1 MKQSFIS
8 GVATALVTP
17 FLGKEINYPMAEQ
30 LIRQQIDAG
39 IGAIVLSGT
48 TGESPVLTDG
58 EKLELFRRG
67 KAYAGKNCRILAGTG
82 SNSTEHT
89 IALSVAAQETGVD
102 GLLIVSPYYNKSTP
116 EGLVGHYTAI
126 ARQVELPII
135 LYNVPSR
142 TGLDIPVSVYEKL
155 SRIPNIIGV
164 KEASTNIT
172 KITRIRNACGEDFEI
187 YTGNDAMIVPAIA
200 CGAQGVVSVVSNVC
214 PQTTRAMALSALSGD
229 FETAA
234 AIQCGLQ
241 ELIDLLFREVSP
253 IPVKAAM
260 ELAGF
265 DCGGC
270 RLPLG
275 SPSTE
280 TREKLQDFFRRKGRE
295 FFV

>member
-126 ARQVELPII
+126 AQQVDLPII

-155 SRIPNIIGV
+155 SHIPNIIGV
-164 KEASTNIT
+164 KEASTDIT

-200 CGAQGVVSVVSNVC
+200 CGARGVVSVVSNVC
-214 PQTTRAMALSALSGD
+214 PQTTQAMALSALSAD

-234 AIQCGLQ
+234 AIQCALQ
-241 ELIDLLFREVSP
+241 ELVDLLFREVSP

-260 ELAGF
+260 RCAGF
-265 DCGGC
+265 DCGEC

-275 SPSTE
+275 SPSLE
-280 TREKLQDFFRRKGRE
+280 TREKLQEFFRRKGRE

>member
-1 MKQSFIS
+1 MKKPFFT
-8 GVATALVTP
+8 GVCTALVTP

-30 LIRQQIDAG
+30 LIRQHIGAG

-48 TGESPVLTDG
+48 TGESPVLTDR

-89 IALSVAAQETGVD
+89 IALSAAAQETGVD

-164 KEASTNIT
+164 KEASTDIT

-214 PQTTRAMALSALSGD
+214 PQTTQAMALSALSGD

-275 SPSTE
+275 SPSAE
-280 TREKLQDFFRRKGRE
+280 TKEKLQEFFRRKGRE